1 MGEVSSTTIVSW
13 WNHTKIVGNDESST
27 GDEVRM
33 ERNVDETLFERL
45 SNFLIKNKV
54 DNQTQKMTV
63 KEFIKVN

>member
-1 MGEVSSTTIVSW
+1 M
-13 WNHTKIVGNDESST
+13 VGNDESST
-27 GDEVRM
+27 GDELIM

-54 DNQTQKMTV
+54 DNQMQKMTV

>member
-1 MGEVSSTTIVSW
+1 M
-13 WNHTKIVGNDESST
+13 VGNDESST
-27 GDEVRM
+27 GDEVIM

-54 DNQTQKMTV
+54 DIQTQKMKI